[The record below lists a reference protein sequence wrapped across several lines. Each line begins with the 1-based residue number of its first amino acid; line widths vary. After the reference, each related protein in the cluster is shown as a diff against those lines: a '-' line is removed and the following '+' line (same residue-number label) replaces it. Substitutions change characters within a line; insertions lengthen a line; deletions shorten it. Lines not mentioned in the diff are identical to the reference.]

1 MCEIPATQGLTPP
14 IPGNIG
20 VRRVYKVHPTNV
32 GTKPIIP
39 ASNLEFFP
47 FLKRSQKTVKI
58 KIVSKFQHGVNS
70 FFPSFAVFRF
80 QSVSVLYFLKT
91 HCLQNF

>member
-39 ASNLEFFP
+39 ASNLDFFSI
-47 FLKRSQKTVKI
+47 FKSKSENSQNKDRI
-58 KIVSKFQHGVNS
+58 EIS
-70 FFPSFAVFRF
+70 AR
-80 QSVSVLYFLKT
+80 
-91 HCLQNF
+91 CC